1 MRLLNAAIPVAPKFN
16 VAEMITVVTHK
27 QMAGGRAQY
36 MPHVRLGFPQ
46 RGRITSHCIPLGSR
60 YLTMVSTS
68 VPCEREGEAIF
79 GFCPKCH
86 AEVAGDRI
94 RKVEE
99 KVSGFFTSVREVGK
113 HDPYR
118 AVNPVSKGLFFMTK
132 DKGTLMLV
140 EERLEDKQDVGMVLK
155 VFGCKVTIDV
165 SSSKEDY
172 KKISE
177 KVTGEYWN
185 GPNLVAIDK
194 ILALTN
200 GDRVRIERQLPS
212 GREEEL
218 LIEVKAQWP
227 RIISA
232 KVLKEAPKTTSSVP
246 ETEEKPSEEPAP
258 KVKAAPIDPV
268 VEATI
273 EKVVSDIKQ
282 EDSAVEVESIRQMFR
297 HVNDLKHIDRIREVV
312 GQDVGTE
319 DLIKTLVEPIR
330 AMTKLPLV
338 PEHEGRQFVFR
349 FGKGEEMKLVGDV
362 VECGLLR
369 LKTVYGRGN
378 PVDKERESVDLTPKA

>member
-16 VAEMITVVTHK
+16 VAEMIPIVTHK
-27 QMAGGRAQY
+27 QMAGGRSQY

-86 AEVAGDRI
+86 ADVAGNRI

-99 KVSGFFTSVREVGK
+99 TVSGFFTTVREVGK

-118 AVNPVSKGLFFMTK
+118 AVNPVSKGLFFLTK

-140 EERLEDKQDVGMVLK
+140 EERIDDKQDLGMVLK
-155 VFGCKVTIDV
+155 VFGCKVTVDV
-165 SSSKEDY
+165 SSANEEY

-232 KVLKEAPKTTSSVP
+232 KILKDPAKTVASVP
-246 ETEEKPSEEPAP
+246 EAESKPSEEPAAETVP
-258 KVKAAPIDPV
+258 ADPV

-273 EKVVSDIKQ
+273 DKVISDIKQ
-282 EDSAVEVESIRQMFR
+282 EESAVEVESIRQMFR
-297 HVNDLKHIDRIREVV
+297 HVNDLKRIERIREVA
-312 GQDVGTE
+312 GQEVGTE
-319 DLIKTLVEPIR
+319 DLIKVLVEPIKTM
-330 AMTKLPLV
+330 AKLPLI

-349 FGKGEEMKLVGDV
+349 FGKDGEMKLVGDV